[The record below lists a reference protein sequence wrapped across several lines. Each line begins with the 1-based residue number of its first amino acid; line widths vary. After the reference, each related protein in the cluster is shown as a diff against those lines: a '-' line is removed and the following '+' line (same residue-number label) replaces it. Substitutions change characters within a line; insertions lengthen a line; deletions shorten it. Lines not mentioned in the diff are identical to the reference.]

1 MQNKSKKKRENI
13 YLHVTKPCAIHLYT
27 TQKIILKCINR
38 ATLKTRNEQ
47 LPCNMI
53 NVDFLGD
60 ITHFIQALS
69 P

>member
-13 YLHVTKPCAIHLYT
+13 YLHVTKHCAIHLYI
-27 TQKIILKCINR
+27 TQKITLKCINR
-38 ATLKTRNEQ
+38 ATLKTRNER

-53 NVDFLGD
+53 HVDFLGD